1 MDLYNKTSYAISKI
15 VTKSYSTSFS
25 LGIAAFSPQ
34 YRDAIYGIY
43 GFVRIA
49 DEIVDTFNE
58 FDQKQLMENFRK
70 ETEEALKTGIST
82 NPILQAFIHTVKE
95 YKINYHY
102 IDAFLKSMEMDLTN
116 SYYEPQQYN
125 EYIYGSAEVV
135 GLMCLQIFAGSN
147 EKLFN
152 DLVAPARSLG
162 SAFQKVNFL
171 RDIKSDM
178 EERERIYLPGV
189 NHAIKIDDMHKQDL
203 EKEIELEFKS
213 ALVGIK
219 KLPVGVK
226 LGVYSAYLY
235 YQGLFK
241 KIKKLKVKE
250 LMKQRVRVSNSTKLA
265 LLLRGLLEI
274 KVFKLTWNKINF

>member
-1 MDLYNKTSYAISKI
+1 MNQYNKTSYAISKVI
-15 VTKSYSTSFS
+15 TKSYSTSFS

-58 FDQKQLMENFRK
+58 FDQKNLMKNFRD

-82 NPILQAFIHTVKE
+82 NPVLQAFIHTVKE
-95 YKINYHY
+95 YKIDYHY
-102 IDAFLKSMEMDLTN
+102 IDAFLNSMEMDLTN
-116 SYYEPQQYN
+116 SYYEPQQYKD
-125 EYIYGSAEVV
+125 YIYGSAEVV
-135 GLMCLQIFAGSN
+135 GLMCLQIFAGSDN
-147 EKLFN
+147 KLFN
-152 DLVAPARSLG
+152 QLIEPARSLG

-189 NHAIKIDDMHKQDL
+189 NHAIKIDDASKQNL
-203 EKEIELEFKS
+203 EKEIELEFKN
-213 ALVGIK
+213 ALIGIK
-219 KLPVGVK
+219 KLPAGVK

-235 YQGLFK
+235 YLGLFK
-241 KIKKLKVKE
+241 KIKRLKIKE
-250 LMKQRVRVSNSTKLA
+250 LMNQRVRVSNTTKLA
-265 LLLRGLLEI
+265 LLLRGVLEI
-274 KVFKLTWNKINF
+274 KIFRFT

>member
-1 MDLYNKTSYAISKI
+1 MDQYNKTSFAISKVI
-15 VTKSYSTSFS
+15 TKSYSTSFS

-49 DEIVDTFNE
+49 DEIVDTFQGYN
-58 FDQKQLMENFRK
+58 QKQLMENFRK
-70 ETEEALKTGIST
+70 ETEEALQTGIST
-82 NPILQAFIHTVKE
+82 NPVLQAFIHTVKE
-95 YKINYHY
+95 YKIDYHY
-102 IDAFLKSMEMDLTN
+102 IDAFLSSMEMDLTN

-135 GLMCLQIFAGSN
+135 GLMCLHIFAGN
-147 EKLFN
+147 DDKLFN
-152 DLVAPARSLG
+152 SLVAPARSLG

-189 NHAIKIDDMHKQDL
+189 NHAIKIDDIHKQDL
-203 EKEIELEFKS
+203 EKEIELEFEN
-213 ALVGIK
+213 ALEGIRN
-219 KLPVGVK
+219 LPVGVK

-241 KIKKLKVKE
+241 KIKRLKVNE
-250 LMKQRVRVSNSTKLA
+250 LMNQRVRVSNTAKLA
-265 LLLRGLLEI
+265 LFLRGLFEI
-274 KVFKLTWNKINF
+274 KIFKLT

>member
-1 MDLYNKTSYAISKI
+1 MDLYNKTSFKISKV

-25 LGIAAFSPQ
+25 LGISAFSPQ

-58 FDQKQLMENFRK
+58 FDQKKLMDNFRI

-82 NPILQAFIHTVKE
+82 NPILQAFIYTVKE
-95 YKINYHY
+95 YKIDYQY
-102 IDAFLKSMEMDLTN
+102 IDAFLSSMEMDLTN
-116 SYYEPQQYN
+116 SYYEPQQYKD
-125 EYIYGSAEVV
+125 YIYGSAEVV
-135 GLMCLQIFAGSN
+135 GLMCLQIFTGTDT
-147 EKLFN
+147 KLFN
-152 DLVAPARSLG
+152 QLVGPARSLG

-189 NHAIKIDDMHKQDL
+189 NHAIKIDDVHKRDL
-203 EKEIELEFKS
+203 EKEIELEFRN
-213 ALVGIK
+213 ALDGIK

-235 YQGLFK
+235 YKGLFK
-241 KIKKLKVKE
+241 KIKKLNVKE
-250 LMKQRVRVSNSTKLA
+250 LMNQRVRVSNTTKLA

-274 KVFKLTWNKINF
+274 KVFKLT

>member
-1 MDLYNKTSYAISKI
+1 V
-15 VTKSYSTSFS
+15 VTKNYSTSFS
-25 LGIAAFSPQ
+25 LGISAFAPQ

-43 GFVRIA
+43 GFVRLA
-49 DEIVDTFNE
+49 DEIVDTFQD
-58 FDQKQLMENFRK
+58 FDQKKLLKNFRK
-70 ETEEALKTGIST
+70 ETDEALMTGIST
-82 NPILQAFIHTVKE
+82 NPVLQAFIHTVKE
-95 YKINYHY
+95 YKIEYNY
-102 IDAFLKSMEMDLTN
+102 IDAFLNSMEMDLTN

-135 GLMCLQIFAGSN
+135 GLMCLQIFVGN
-147 EKLFN
+147 DKVLFN
-152 DLVAPARSLG
+152 NLIEPARSLG

-189 NHAIKIDDMHKQDL
+189 NHAIKIDDENKRNL
-203 EKEIELEFKS
+203 EKEIEIEFKN

-235 YQGLFK
+235 YKGLFK
-241 KIKKLKVKE
+241 KIKRLKIKE
-250 LMKQRVRVSNSTKLA
+250 LMNQRVRVSNTTKIV

-274 KVFKLTWNKINF
+274 KILKLT

>member
-1 MDLYNKTSYAISKI
+1 MDQYNKTSFAISKVI
-15 VTKSYSTSFS
+15 TKSYSTSFS

-58 FDQKQLMENFRK
+58 FDQKKLMENFRK

-82 NPILQAFIHTVKE
+82 NPVLQAFIHTVKE
-95 YKINYHY
+95 YKIDYHY
-102 IDAFLKSMEMDLTN
+102 IDAFLSSMEMDLTN
-116 SYYEPQQYN
+116 SYYEPQQYKD
-125 EYIYGSAEVV
+125 YIYGSAEVV
-135 GLMCLQIFAGSN
+135 GLMCLQIFAGSDN
-147 EKLFN
+147 KLF
-152 DLVAPARSLG
+152 DQLIEPARSLG

-189 NHAIKIDDMHKQDL
+189 NHAIKIDDANKQNL
-203 EKEIELEFKS
+203 EKEIELEFKN
-213 ALVGIK
+213 ALIGIK
-219 KLPVGVK
+219 KLPAGVK

-235 YQGLFK
+235 YLGLFK
-241 KIKKLKVKE
+241 KIKRLKIKE
-250 LMKQRVRVSNSTKLA
+250 LMNQRVRVSNTTKLA
-265 LLLRGLLEI
+265 LLLRGVLEI
-274 KVFKLTWNKINF
+274 KVFRLT

>member
-49 DEIVDTFNE
+49 DEIVDTFHE
-58 FDQKQLMENFRK
+58 VDQKRLMDNFRK

-82 NPILQAFIHTVKE
+82 NPILQAFVHTVKE
-95 YKINYHY
+95 YKIDYHY
-102 IDAFLKSMEMDLTN
+102 IDAFLNSMEMDLTN
-116 SYYEPQQYN
+116 SYYEPQQYKD
-125 EYIYGSAEVV
+125 YIYGSAEVV
-135 GLMCLQIFAGSN
+135 GLMCLKIFSGDN

-152 DLVAPARSLG
+152 ELVEPARSLG

-189 NHAIKIDDMHKQDL
+189 NHAIKIDDLNKRNL
-203 EKEIELEFKS
+203 EKEIELEFER
-213 ALVGIK
+213 ALEGIK
-219 KLPVGVK
+219 NLPAGVK

-235 YQGLFK
+235 YKGLFK
-241 KIKKLKVKE
+241 KIKKLKIKE
-250 LMKQRVRVSNSTKLA
+250 LMSQRVRVSNPTKLA

-274 KVFKLTWNKINF
+274 KVFKLT

>member
-1 MDLYNKTSYAISKI
+1 MDLYNKTSFAISKL
-15 VTKSYSTSFS
+15 VTKNYSTSFS

-70 ETEEALKTGIST
+70 ETETGLKIGISA
-82 NPILQAFIHTVKE
+82 NPVLQAFIHTVKK
-95 YKINYHY
+95 YNIDYNY
-102 IDAFLKSMEMDLTN
+102 IDAFLNSMEMDLTN

-135 GLMCLQIFAGSN
+135 GLMCLQIFTGSD
-147 EKLFN
+147 KMLFN

-189 NHAIKIDDMHKQDL
+189 NHAIKIDDLHKQDL
-203 EKEIELEFKS
+203 EKEIEKEFEIALE
-213 ALVGIK
+213 GIK

-235 YQGLFK
+235 YKGLFK

-250 LMKQRVRVSNSTKLA
+250 LMSQRVRVANTTKLV

-274 KVFKLTWNKINF
+274 KVFKLT

>member
-1 MDLYNKTSYAISKI
+1 MDLYNKTSYAISKV

-25 LGIAAFSPQ
+25 LGISAFSPQ

-49 DEIVDTFNE
+49 DEIVDTFQGYN
-58 FDQKQLMENFRK
+58 QKQLMVNFRK

-82 NPILQAFIHTVKE
+82 NPVLQAFIHTVKE
-95 YKINYHY
+95 YKIDYHY

-135 GLMCLQIFAGSN
+135 GLMCLQIFAGN
-147 EKLFN
+147 DDNLFN
-152 DLVAPARSLG
+152 KLIAPARSLG

-189 NHAIKIDDMHKQDL
+189 NHAIKIDDIHKRDL
-203 EKEIELEFKS
+203 EKEIELEFQN
-213 ALVGIK
+213 ALEGIK

-235 YQGLFK
+235 YRGLFK
-241 KIKKLKVKE
+241 KIKKLKVKD
-250 LMKQRVRVSNSTKLA
+250 LMNQRVRVSNSTKLA

-274 KVFKLTWNKINF
+274 KVFKLTWNKIKF

>member
-1 MDLYNKTSYAISKI
+1 MNQYNKTSYAISKVI
-15 VTKSYSTSFS
+15 TKSYSTSFS

-58 FDQKQLMENFRK
+58 FDQKNLMKNFRD

-82 NPILQAFIHTVKE
+82 NPVLQAFIHTVKE
-95 YKINYHY
+95 YKIDYHY
-102 IDAFLKSMEMDLTN
+102 IDAFLNSMEMDLTN
-116 SYYEPQQYN
+116 SYYEPQQYKD
-125 EYIYGSAEVV
+125 YIYGSAEVV
-135 GLMCLQIFAGSN
+135 GLMCLQIFAGSDN
-147 EKLFN
+147 KLFN
-152 DLVAPARSLG
+152 QLIEPARSLG

-189 NHAIKIDDMHKQDL
+189 NHAIKIDDASKQNL
-203 EKEIELEFKS
+203 EKEIELEFKN
-213 ALVGIK
+213 ALIGIK
-219 KLPVGVK
+219 KLPAGVK

-235 YQGLFK
+235 YLGDRK
-241 KIKKLKVKE
+241 SV
-250 LMKQRVRVSNSTKLA
+250 V
-265 LLLRGLLEI
+265 
-274 KVFKLTWNKINF
+274 

>member
-1 MDLYNKTSYAISKI
+1 MDLYNKTSFKISKV

-25 LGIAAFSPQ
+25 LGISAFSPQ

-58 FDQKQLMENFRK
+58 FDQKKLMENFRI

-82 NPILQAFIHTVKE
+82 NPILQAFIYTVKE
-95 YKINYHY
+95 YKIDYQY
-102 IDAFLKSMEMDLTN
+102 IDAFLSSMEMDLTN
-116 SYYEPQQYN
+116 SYYEPQQYKD
-125 EYIYGSAEVV
+125 YIYGSAEVV
-135 GLMCLQIFAGSN
+135 GLMCLQIFTGTDT
-147 EKLFN
+147 KLFN
-152 DLVAPARSLG
+152 QLVGPARSLG

-189 NHAIKIDDMHKQDL
+189 NHAIKIDDVHKRDL
-203 EKEIELEFKS
+203 EKEIELEFRN
-213 ALVGIK
+213 ALDGIK

-235 YQGLFK
+235 YKGLFK
-241 KIKKLKVKE
+241 KIKKLNVKE
-250 LMKQRVRVSNSTKLA
+250 LMNQRVRVSNTTKLA

-274 KVFKLTWNKINF
+274 KVFKLT